1 MDVKRR
7 RWNDEG
13 AGGGMSNRVR
23 YWSMVA
29 LLLAATAGMGFLSH
43 GEATPPA
50 RPLSEFPKQ
59 IESYRDAADIPFDQD
74 TLKVLGVTD
83 YVNRVYFSPVN
94 GEVGLYVGYFRT
106 QRTGASIHSPKN
118 CLPGAGWQPTVSQIY
133 ELQLDDGRK
142 VPVNLYVIRK
152 DLDQQIV
159 IYWYQSHGRMV
170 ASEYWGK
177 LYLIYDAMRLN
188 RTDAALVR
196 ITAPVRNGDTEAARQ
211 QAIAF
216 AKQVAV
222 DVEQV
227 IPR

>member
-1 MDVKRR
+1 MKA
-7 RWNDEG
+7 G
-13 AGGGMSNRVR
+13 AR
-23 YWSMVA
+23 YWLMLAV
-29 LLLAATAGMGFLSH
+29 LLGATTGMAYLSH

-50 RPLSEFPKQ
+50 KPLSVFPTQIAGFSMFADWPLDKQ
-59 IESYRDAADIPFDQD
+59 TID
-74 TLKVLGVTD
+74 VLGVTD
-83 YVNRVYFSPVN
+83 YLNRGYFSGSQ
-94 GEVGLYVGYFRT
+94 GEVGLFVGYFRS

-222 DVEQV
+222 DVEQI

>member
-1 MDVKRR
+1 
-7 RWNDEG
+7 
-13 AGGGMSNRVR
+13 MSNRVR

-159 IYWYQSHGRMV
+159 IYWYQSHGRVV

-222 DVEQV
+222 DVEQI

>member
-1 MDVKRR
+1 
-7 RWNDEG
+7 
-13 AGGGMSNRVR
+13 MSSAVR
-23 YWSMVA
+23 YWTMIA
-29 LLLAATAGMGFLSH
+29 LLLAATAGLGFLSH

-50 RPLSEFPKQ
+50 RPMGEFPKD
-59 IESYRDAADIPFDQD
+59 IGNYKTVAEIPFDQD
-74 TLKVLGVTD
+74 TLRVLGVTD
-83 YVNRVYFSPVN
+83 YVNRVYLSPTQ
-94 GEVGLYVGYFRT
+94 GELGFYLGYFRT
-106 QRTGASIHSPKN
+106 QRTGATIHSPKN
-118 CLPGAGWQPTVSQIY
+118 CLPGAGWQPTESEIY
-133 ELQLDDGRK
+133 QLSLNDGRK

-159 IYWYQSHGRMV
+159 LYWYQSHGRVV

-177 LYLIYDAMRLN
+177 FYMVYDALRLN

-196 ITAPVRNGDTEAARQ
+196 ITVPVRNGDIGTARN

-216 AKQVAV
+216 AKDVAT

>member
-1 MDVKRR
+1 
-7 RWNDEG
+7 
-13 AGGGMSNRVR
+13 MSNRVR

-59 IESYRDAADIPFDQD
+59 IESYRDADDIPFDQD

-222 DVEQV
+222 DVEQI